1 MNICNINNFKV
12 ATVCYSSVD
21 ADLGVESHV
30 NSLCCFKQVGWNL
43 VITAIDGSLEEF
55 QGGSRP

>member
-1 MNICNINNFKV
+1 MATIDICNINNFKV

-30 NSLCCFKQVGWNL
+30 NSLCCFKIGGV
-43 VITAIDGSLEEF
+43 EF
-55 QGGSRP
+55 SHNSY